1 MGTRKD
7 MTFIPTPAETPQE
20 VSMIETFARLATSG
34 TPADQAAPAK
44 ATLQT
49 QEYLDALWK
58 AAEP

>member
-1 MGTRKD
+1 
-7 MTFIPTPAETPQE
+7 
-20 VSMIETFARLATSG
+20 MIETFARLATSG